1 MKIVSCLPCQIH
13 KKSHIFFSPKALA
26 GFDIAI
32 FDGKLYYL
40 DEDTLHHIELFL
52 SAYDDEDIEEYH
64 KQLELHGCENC
75 ELCKRSYF
83 FINIIVLLTA
93 GIVEKYRTGELRE
106 EERERVERIVLRLM
120 DFIPSSSV
128 FSEALCNALMPE
140 ANRFL
145 EDPEGL
151 NVENERSYL
160 RKFLILFPDVA
171 RKAISKVS
179 NADNYI
185 QYLDDLA
192 DCYDDEDV
200 RETIYEILDNLNDLR
215 GKNESP
221 VEEREQ
227 YDISNKR
234 KFYEKVDKKQKVSDL
249 YYNKWEKFQ
258 EKGAS
263 YYAKFKL
270 AVDFFYN
277 FKSFAKPIDDSIGY
291 IYIFLKGSFL
301 REKDRIHWFC
311 KGAIQDL
318 GIDDEIWQRLS
329 FYAGKDYERS
339 RLRNVGEMAIPEA
352 YKHYYY
358 ELSRYFSFY
367 KRHIEGIES
376 FSFESRL
383 AIISVFTEVF
393 AKYIEKICKQ
403 EAHLIKDTEEFESK
417 FIDKL
422 FDDLKKARKEAW
434 LHAKYRWFE
443 SKLGLPFYF
452 CFPRKIEL
460 TSDGKFWDVVDEGSC
475 GLEYL
480 STCLS
485 RFFEDYKKNENELL
499 EMMETDNDRWRE
511 FLDRLPFHEY
521 FKDQIGPWY
530 SLRRIRIA
538 EMTNFFEIIPFLA
551 EGTWIAEHR
560 GWDEIAEMIREILE
574 SEESDEELEKR
585 CRDKYIGIT
594 GIFGRDGRIQD
605 EEEEINEDQERE
617 GEEESVQNDDMQ
629 DTTVQETDLIDFV
642 LEDEK
647 KQKKQRRKGILDR
660 LKETVSES
668 VKGLLERKKEKK

>member
-13 KKSHIFFSPKALA
+13 KKSHVFFSPKALA

-160 RKFLILFPDVA
+160 RKFLILFPDVIC
-171 RKAISKVS
+171 KAISKTS
-179 NADNYI
+179 NPDDYI

-221 VEEREQ
+221 AEEREQ
-227 YDISNKR
+227 YNVSNKR
-234 KFYEKVDKKQKVSDL
+234 KFYEKAYKEQRVFDL
-249 YYNKWEKFQ
+249 YHNKWEKFQ

-270 AVDFFYN
+270 AVEFFYN
-277 FKSFAKPIDDSIGY
+277 FKSLAKPIDDSAVRY
-291 IYIFLKGSFL
+291 VY
-301 REKDRIHWFC
+301 WFC
-311 KGAIQDL
+311 EEAGREL
-318 GIDDEIWQRLS
+318 GIDDEVLQRLS
-329 FYAGKDYERS
+329 FWVERDRERS
-339 RLRNVGEMAIPEA
+339 RLRSIGEMAIPEA

-403 EAHLIKDTEEFESK
+403 ETHLIKDPEEFESK

-443 SKLGLPFYF
+443 SKLGLPFYY
-452 CFPRKIEL
+452 CFPRKVEL
-460 TSDGKFWDVVDEGSC
+460 TSDGKFWDVIDEGSC

-485 RFFEDYKKNENELL
+485 RFFEDYKKNEDELL

-511 FLDRLPFHEY
+511 FLDKLPFHEY

-530 SLRRIRIA
+530 SMKRIRIA

-551 EGTWIAEHR
+551 EGTWIAERR

-574 SEESDEELEKR
+574 SEESDEELEK
-585 CRDKYIGIT
+585 KYKGQYIGIS
-594 GIFGRDGRIQD
+594 GIFGKNGKRH
-605 EEEEINEDQERE
+605 EEEDIGEDQECE
-617 GEEESVQNDDMQ
+617 GEELCKEENVQNDDVQ
-629 DTTVQETDLIDFV
+629 NKTIQETDLIDFT

-647 KQKKQRRKGILDR
+647 KQKKKSILDR
-660 LKETVSES
+660 IKETVSES
-668 VKGLLERKKEKK
+668 VKNLFERKEKK

>member
-26 GFDIAI
+26 GFDVAV
-32 FDGKLYYL
+32 FDGKLYYF
-40 DEDTLHHIELFL
+40 DEDVLRHIENFL

-64 KQLELHGCENC
+64 KQLELHNCENC

-83 FINIIVLLTA
+83 FTSMIVLLTL
-93 GIVEKYRTGELRE
+93 GVVEKYRTGELQE
-106 EERERVERIVLRLM
+106 EERKRVENIVLRLM
-120 DFIPSSSV
+120 DFIPSNSV

-145 EDPEGL
+145 EDPEEEL

-160 RKFLILFPDVA
+160 RKFLILFPDVIC
-171 RKAISKVS
+171 KAISKTS
-179 NADNYI
+179 NPDDYI

-221 VEEREQ
+221 VEEQEQ

-234 KFYEKVDKKQKVSDL
+234 KFYEKVDKKQRVSDL

-277 FKSFAKPIDDSIGY
+277 FKSFAKPIDDSISY
-291 IYIFLKGSFL
+291 VYTFLEGSFL
-301 REKDRIHWFC
+301 REKDHIHWFC

-318 GIDDEIWQRLS
+318 GIDDEVWQRLS

-367 KRHIEGIES
+367 KRHIKGIES

-403 EAHLIKDTEEFESK
+403 EAHLIEDPEEFESK

-452 CFPRKIEL
+452 CFPRKVEL
-460 TSDGKFWDVVDEGSC
+460 TNDGKFWDVVDEGSC

-485 RFFEDYKKNENELL
+485 RFFEDYKKNEDELL
-499 EMMETDNDRWRE
+499 EMMETDNDKWRE

-521 FKDQIGPWY
+521 FKDRIGPWY

-551 EGTWIAEHR
+551 EGTWDAERR

-574 SEESDEELEKR
+574 SEESDEELERKY
-585 CRDKYIGIT
+585 KGQYIGLSRM
-594 GIFGRDGRIQD
+594 FRRD
-605 EEEEINEDQERE
+605 EEEGEVEEEQERE
-617 GEEESVQNDDMQ
+617 SEELYESDECEAEETAQNR
-629 DTTVQETDLIDFV
+629 VVHETDLIDFV
-642 LEDEK
+642 VEDEK
-647 KQKKQRRKGILDR
+647 KQKKKGILDR
-660 LKETVSES
+660 IKETVSES
-668 VKGLLERKKEKK
+668 VKGLLERKEKK